1 MDIERIRE
9 RLADIAGRRKHVRFD
24 EIANLLDKH
33 IGPIVP
39 NYNHHGSPHHAFT
52 VGTETE
58 VETFTIPEP
67 KGQFVKKVYI
77 DKFLDAMA
85 ALGFHDEEEG

>member
-1 MDIERIRE
+1 MDFERIRK
-9 RLADIAGRRKHVRFD
+9 RLADIAGRRKHVRFE

-52 VGTETE
+52 VGIEAE

-67 KGQFVKKVYI
+67 EGQFVKKVYV

-85 ALGFHDEEEG
+85 VLGFYDEEER